1 MHEPKVQSVTEGGA
15 AAGATALVKEK
26 PSSYVGGARQRLIEK
41 KLRQLSTFI
50 FTIKTKSLCAS
61 ECKAKAV

>member
-26 PSSYVGGARQRLIEK
+26 PLRCGVQGKGFIWKGGLGVIP
-41 KLRQLSTFI
+41 LHI
-50 FTIKTKSLCAS
+50 VIIN
-61 ECKAKAV
+61 